1 MIKEHRKVWLFFI
14 YYWIIFGIATFFGQF
29 LPESWRPTLSM
40 TIFIIIMVSL
50 FTRGFNRTGPII
62 SHVYAILIGLVSYG
76 TFEGFINQFD
86 AETFYSIII
95 LSIFVFLL
103 FAGLGYYIL
112 KNILSWGRFLFITL
126 LIVIFSS
133 LLNFFLQIDWLSF
146 AITIVGL
153 LVYLGYTMYD
163 FNRMKNRSYRNP
175 RVMGF
180 NLFIDL
186 LMIIKRI
193 MQLYKRF
200 GNNR

>member
-1 MIKEHRKVWLFFI
+1 MVKEHRKVWLFFL
-14 YYWIIFGIATFFGQF
+14 YYWVIFGIATFFGQF
-29 LPESWRPTLSM
+29 LPEEWRPTLSM
-40 TIFIIIMVSL
+40 AIFVIIMVSL

-76 TFEGFINQFD
+76 TFETFINQFN

-95 LSIFVFLL
+95 LGIFVFIL
-103 FAGLGYYIL
+103 FSFIGYYIL
-112 KNILSWGRFLFITL
+112 RDIMSWGKFLFAAL

-146 AITIVGL
+146 VITVVGL

-163 FNRMKNRSYRNP
+163 LNRMKNRNYRNP

-193 MQLYKRF
+193 LQLYKRF